1 MCEPTLIGLALGA
14 GQAITGIQE
23 QNRQYSAQVAAVDR
37 QNAMARQNYI
47 NELNIASHKD
57 QLKGR
62 QYEAE
67 LKEAAL
73 AKTAYNKQLA
83 INQQSAD
90 IAKTSEQMK
99 LQEKMKKALFESQAN
114 LAKSIRAQGTVL
126 ASGMQAGQSM
136 LLELQQA
143 ERELGF
149 EQAQIDASI
158 FDATRA
164 YGVAA
169 FGIDLDQYSA
179 DTQAYNNLDR
189 GPSFAPSASF
199 APIKPIKI
207 SRPSKP
213 SILGPILSGI
223 STGLSAYS
231 ATGGEFNFG
240 GKTGGGGTG
249 GGGYTP
255 TSGLYSPDYVYSPN
269 EIVIG

>member
-1 MCEPTLIGLALGA
+1 MCEPTLILSVVAGGA
-14 GQAITGIQE
+14 QAITGIQQ
-23 QNRQYSAQVAAVDR
+23 QNAQYRAQVAEVDR
-37 QNAMARQNYI
+37 SNMMARQDYI
-47 NELNIASHKD
+47 NKLNIASHDD

-73 AKTAYNKQLA
+73 AKTAYNKQLD

-99 LQEKMKKALFESQAN
+99 LQEKMNKAMFESQAN
-114 LAKSIRAQGTVL
+114 IAKTIQAQGTVL
-126 ASGMQAGQSM
+126 AGSGGRGQSM

-199 APIKPIKI
+199 APVEPMKI

-213 SILGPILSGI
+213 SILGPILSGV
-223 STGLSAYS
+223 STGLSSYS
-231 ATGGEFNFG
+231 AVGGD
-240 GKTGGGGTG
+240 
-249 GGGYTP
+249 
-255 TSGLYSPDYVYSPN
+255 TS
-269 EIVIG
+269 EWF

>member
-1 MCEPTLIGLALGA
+1 MCEPTLIAVALGA

-23 QNRQYSAQVAAVDR
+23 QNRQHSAQVAAVDR
-37 QNAMARQNYI
+37 QNTMARQNYI

-57 QLKGR
+57 QLRGR

-73 AKTAYNKQLA
+73 AKTAYNRQLQ
-83 INQQSAD
+83 INQESASNAD
-90 IAKTSEQMK
+90 VSEQMK
-99 LQEKMKKALFESQAN
+99 LNEKITKAMFESQAN
-114 LAKSIRAQGTVL
+114 LVAAIRAQGSVL
-126 ASGMQAGQSM
+126 ASGMAPGQSM

-164 YGVAA
+164 YGIAS

-189 GPSFAPSASF
+189 GPVFAPSASF
-199 APIKPIKI
+199 APVEPMKI

-213 SILGPILSGI
+213 SILGPILSGV
-223 STGLSAYS
+223 STGLSTYS
-231 ATGGEFNFG
+231 AVGGEFNFG
-240 GKTGGGGTG
+240 GNKTDTTPKGTK
-249 GGGYTP
+249 
-255 TSGLYSPDYVYSPN
+255 
-269 EIVIG
+269 